1 MKRSEMI
8 TQIADELHHEL
19 WGYLAKHSEH
29 DDAVADAGIDLK
41 DLALKVL
48 DRIEQAG
55 MLPPPYYD
63 SFYHDEP
70 ECDGMIPEWEEEG

>member
-8 TQIADELHHEL
+8 ERL
-19 WGYLAKHSEH
+19 
-29 DDAVADAGIDLK
+29 V
-41 DLALKVL
+41 KVL
-48 DRIEQAG
+48 KTEKAYPYRGPWNIAEDLMGAIEDAG

-70 ECDGMIPEWEEEG
+70 ECDGMVPEWEPEDD